1 MKTTVCYECGEQY
14 NYKRY
19 ELGYATCLDCG
30 DNHAQAE
37 KAYKAKCTA
46 PAFNKGAYQYITSVA
61 CVKGIFKCGS
71 TKQGVKTM
79 DRRKSRKT
87 GRYRLTAED
96 RAKYARERRE
106 LIGKLII
113 QDGWEGAIVLE
124 HVRGSQYIVR
134 LADGR
139 EVYASHKKQKDQQ
152 KEVVATQAGWR
163 LWEEK

>member
-1 MKTTVCYECGEQY
+1 MMRQRRRNT
-14 NYKRY
+14 KR
-19 ELGYATCLDCG
+19 
-30 DNHAQAE
+30 Q
-37 KAYKAKCTA
+37 
-46 PAFNKGAYQYITSVA
+46 
-61 CVKGIFKCGS
+61 
-71 TKQGVKTM
+71 
-79 DRRKSRKT
+79 
-87 GRYRLTAED
+87 RLTAED
-96 RAKYARERRE
+96 RARYARERRE

-124 HVRGSQYIVR
+124 HIRGSQYIVR

>member
-1 MKTTVCYECGEQY
+1 MKG
-14 NYKRY
+14 
-19 ELGYATCLDCG
+19 
-30 DNHAQAE
+30 
-37 KAYKAKCTA
+37 
-46 PAFNKGAYQYITSVA
+46 
-61 CVKGIFKCGS
+61 
-71 TKQGVKTM
+71 
-79 DRRKSRKT
+79 RRKSRGL
-87 GRYRLTAED
+87 GRQRLTAEE
-96 RAKYARERRE
+96 RADFARQRRE

-113 QDGWEGAIVLE
+113 QGGWEGAIVLE

>member
-1 MKTTVCYECGEQY
+1 
-14 NYKRY
+14 
-19 ELGYATCLDCG
+19 
-30 DNHAQAE
+30 
-37 KAYKAKCTA
+37 
-46 PAFNKGAYQYITSVA
+46 
-61 CVKGIFKCGS
+61 
-71 TKQGVKTM
+71 M

-87 GRYRLTAED
+87 GRYRLTAEERANFAREQMSERKRRKSGRKRLTAED

-152 KEVVATQAGWR
+152 KQTVATQAGWR